1 MDSLEKNRAVL
12 CGNFAQ
18 GRETRVMNN
27 PYRQF
32 VRDVVTTVEAAKKLP
47 LGGLSLPTRPRPEA
61 GARTALIFSPHPDD
75 EVIIGTLPLRLL
87 RQCGMRVI
95 NVAVTQGSN
104 KGRQAE
110 RLQELKA
117 CCDYIGFELVQTA
130 PNGLENVNT
139 RTRDANPPEWME
151 KVKSIAAILKEYS
164 PSVIF
169 YPHAADWNSSHIG
182 THHLVIDALLAYGRF
197 AGYQV
202 ETEFWGAMPN
212 PNLMVEASEEDT
224 ADLIAALSFHVG
236 EVQRNP
242 YHVRLPAW
250 FMDNVRR
257 GGEVVGGQGAPAP
270 DFTFA
275 TLYRV
280 VNGPRL
286 SGKKFLSAQESPCEL
301 FPAL

>member
-1 MDSLEKNRAVL
+1 
-12 CGNFAQ
+12 
-18 GRETRVMNN
+18 MNN

-32 VRDVVTTVEAAKKLP
+32 VQDLVNTTQAARQLP
-47 LGGLSLPTRPRPEA
+47 LGGLKMSQKTQSKPGA
-61 GARTALIFSPHPDD
+61 GTALIFSPHPDD

-87 RQCGMRVI
+87 RQCGMRVV

-104 KGRQAE
+104 KTRQEE

-117 CCDYIGFELVQTA
+117 CCDYVGFDLVQTA
-130 PNGLENVNT
+130 PNGLENVNA
-139 RTRDANPPEWME
+139 RTRDTSPEDWKE
-151 KVKSIAAILKEYS
+151 KVQRIAKIIEEHS

-169 YPHAADWNSSHIG
+169 YPHETDWNSSHIG
-182 THHLVIDALLAYGRF
+182 THYLVIDALVTHGAYR
-197 AGYQV
+197 GYQV

-212 PNLMVEASEEDT
+212 PNLMVEASLDDA

-236 EVQRNP
+236 EVKRNP

-257 GGEVVGGQGAPAP
+257 GGEVVGGQGAAAP

-280 VNGPRL
+280 VNGPNL
-286 SGKKFLSAQESPCEL
+286 SGKKFLAANESPCEL
-301 FPAL
+301 FPGL